1 MKEEQNN
8 RGSKILIVD
17 DVADNLS
24 VLSSLLQAEG
34 FRVFAAISGNL
45 ALQALDTLVPDLILL
60 DIVMPEMNGFEICA
74 RIKERES
81 LRNIPVIFISALDDP
96 QDKVK
101 AFSSGGVDYIG
112 KPFQKE
118 EVLARVKT
126 HIELAGARDKLETLV
141 ESRTH
146 ELLENQKRLKKT
158 QQLARLGSWELDLV
172 NGTLYW
178 SDEVFNIFGLKPSEF
193 VPGFE
198 AFLERVHPEDRE
210 SVKMTYLTAVK
221 DKLAYDLVHRIVRN
235 DNDDIQ
241 YVHELADHVINEDGE
256 VIRSIGTVQDI
267 TNLVTLDKERQHYLE
282 KFKNSLEK
290 TVIVVSATLEK
301 RDPYTAGHQRNV
313 SELAVSIAKEL
324 NLSDDTI
331 SGIRLGSIIHDIGK
345 INIPSEILTRPGKLS
360 DLEFEMIKTHPLH
373 GSEILKDV
381 EFPWPIAEMVLQHH
395 ERLDGSGY
403 PNSLKGDEILLE
415 AKIIAV
421 ADVVEAM
428 SSHRPYRPS
437 LGIEVALKEIEAG
450 SGRLFDEKAVSAC
463 INLFREKDFKP
474 FASS

>member
-1 MKEEQNN
+1 MKEKQNN

-74 RIKERES
+74 CIKQRES

-403 PNSLKGDEILLE
+403 PNSLKGDEILPE

>member
-1 MKEEQNN
+1 MNEKQNN
-8 RGSKILIVD
+8 LSSKILIVD

-34 FRVFAAISGNL
+34 FRVFAAISGDL

-60 DIVMPEMNGFEICA
+60 DIVMPGMNGFEICA
-74 RIKERES
+74 RVKERES

-126 HIELAGARDKLETLV
+126 HIELAGARNKLEMLV
-141 ESRTH
+141 ENRTH
-146 ELLENQKRLKKT
+146 DLIENQKRLKKT
-158 QQLARLGSWELDLV
+158 QQLARLGSWELDFV
-172 NGTLYW
+172 SGSLYW
-178 SDEVFNIFGLKPSEF
+178 SDEVFSIFGLNPSEF
-193 VPGFE
+193 VPSFE
-198 AFLERVHPEDRE
+198 AFLEQVHPEERD
-210 SVKMTYLTAVK
+210 SVKTTYLNAVQ
-221 DKLAYDLVHRIVRN
+221 DKQSYDLVHRITRK
-235 DNDDIQ
+235 DNDDIL
-241 YVHELADHVINEDGE
+241 YVHELADHVTNEDGE
-256 VIRSIGTVQDI
+256 VVRSIGTVQDI

-282 KFKNSLEK
+282 KFRNSLEK

-324 NLSDDTI
+324 NLSDEI
-331 SGIRLGSIIHDIGK
+331 LSGIRLGSIIHDIGK

-403 PNSLKGDEILLE
+403 PNRLKGDEILLE

-437 LGIEVALKEIEAG
+437 LGIDVALKEIEAG

-463 INLFREKDFKP
+463 IKLFREKDFKP
-474 FASS
+474 FSSG

>member
-1 MKEEQNN
+1 MKEKHNN

-221 DKLAYDLVHRIVRN
+221 DKLAYDLVHRIIRN

-403 PNSLKGDEILLE
+403 PNSLKGDEILPE

>member
-1 MKEEQNN
+1 MNEKQNN
-8 RGSKILIVD
+8 LSSKILIVD

-34 FRVFAAISGNL
+34 FRVFAAISGEL

-60 DIVMPEMNGFEICA
+60 DIIMPGMNGFEICV

-81 LRNIPVIFISALDDP
+81 LRNVPIIFISALDDP

-101 AFSSGGVDYIG
+101 AFSYGGVDYIS

-118 EVLARVKT
+118 EVIARVKT
-126 HIELAGARDKLETLV
+126 HMELADARDKLETLV

-146 ELLENQKRLKKT
+146 DLVENQKRLKKT

-172 NGTLYW
+172 NDTLYW
-178 SDEVFNIFGLKPSEF
+178 SDEVFNIFGLNPSEF
-193 VPGFE
+193 APSFE
-198 AFLERVHPEDRE
+198 TFLDQVHPEDRE
-210 SVKMTYLTAVK
+210 TVKTTFLNAVK
-221 DKLAYDLVHRIVRN
+221 NKQAYDLVHRIIRK
-235 DNDDIQ
+235 DNHDIQ
-241 YVHELADHVINEDGE
+241 YVHELASHATNDKGE
-256 VIRSIGTVQDI
+256 VVRSIGTVQDI
-267 TNLVTLDKERQHYLE
+267 TNLVTLDKERQLYLE

-324 NLSDDTI
+324 ALSDEMI

-403 PNSLKGDEILLE
+403 PNRLKGDEILLE

-437 LGIEVALKEIEAG
+437 LGIEVALKEIENG

-463 INLFREKDFKP
+463 INLFRKKDFQP
-474 FASS
+474 FSSG

>member
-1 MKEEQNN
+1 MKEKQDN

-221 DKLAYDLVHRIVRN
+221 DKLAYDLVHRIIRN

>member
-1 MKEEQNN
+1 MNEKQNN
-8 RGSKILIVD
+8 LSSKILIVD

-34 FRVFAAISGNL
+34 FRVFAAISGDL

-60 DIVMPEMNGFEICA
+60 DIVMPGMNGFEICA

-141 ESRTH
+141 ESRT
-146 ELLENQKRLKKT
+146 LDLIENQKRLKKT

-172 NGTLYW
+172 SGTLYW
-178 SDEVFNIFGLKPSEF
+178 SDEVFSIFGLNPSDF

-198 AFLERVHPEDRE
+198 AFLEHVHPEDRD
-210 SVKMTYLTAVK
+210 SVKMTYLNAVK
-221 DKLAYDLVHRIVRN
+221 DKQAYDLVHRIIRK

-241 YVHELADHVINEDGE
+241 YVHELADHATNEDGE

-267 TNLVTLDKERQHYLE
+267 TNLVNLDEERQHYME
-282 KFKNSLEK
+282 KFRNSLEK

-324 NLSDDTI
+324 NLSDEII

-403 PNSLKGDEILLE
+403 PNRLKGDEILLE

-437 LGIEVALKEIEAG
+437 LGIDVALQEIEAG

-474 FASS
+474 FSSG

>member
-1 MKEEQNN
+1 MKEKQNN

-403 PNSLKGDEILLE
+403 PNSLKGDEILPE

>member
-381 EFPWPIAEMVLQHH
+381 EFPD
-395 ERLDGSGY
+395 RKS
-403 PNSLKGDEILLE
+403 
-415 AKIIAV
+415 
-421 ADVVEAM
+421 VV
-428 SSHRPYRPS
+428 
-437 LGIEVALKEIEAG
+437 
-450 SGRLFDEKAVSAC
+450 
-463 INLFREKDFKP
+463 
-474 FASS
+474 

>member
-8 RGSKILIVD
+8 RGLKILIVD

>member
-1 MKEEQNN
+1 MKEKQDN

-221 DKLAYDLVHRIVRN
+221 DKLAYDLVHRIIRN

-403 PNSLKGDEILLE
+403 PNSLKGDEILPE